1 MQDDMGKLALTAKE
15 QEMLELA
22 RETGNT
28 AIEEMILQ
36 KAVSHPGKDRSF
48 HYLPYRMDSGF
59 EITFLKEALT
69 FPEMEKMGLEIYY
82 NGDRSMTEFQIRCYR
97 KEEGRQVYVGIYT
110 PDFVILKRKTGR
122 IYKVLLVETKGQL
135 YAGVRDFQDR
145 RRFMETEFTRK
156 NNEKFGYERFAY
168 LYLEDT
174 LSESAR
180 IRLTQETIYG
190 FFGEEETTCR

>member
-1 MQDDMGKLALTAKE
+1 MGKLALTAKE

-28 AIEEMILQ
+28 AIEEMILK

>member
-1 MQDDMGKLALTAKE
+1 M
-15 QEMLELA
+15 
-22 RETGNT
+22 
-28 AIEEMILQ
+28 
-36 KAVSHPGKDRSF
+36 
-48 HYLPYRMDSGF
+48 
-59 EITFLKEALT
+59 
-69 FPEMEKMGLEIYY
+69 
-82 NGDRSMTEFQIRCYR
+82 
-97 KEEGRQVYVGIYT
+97 GIYT